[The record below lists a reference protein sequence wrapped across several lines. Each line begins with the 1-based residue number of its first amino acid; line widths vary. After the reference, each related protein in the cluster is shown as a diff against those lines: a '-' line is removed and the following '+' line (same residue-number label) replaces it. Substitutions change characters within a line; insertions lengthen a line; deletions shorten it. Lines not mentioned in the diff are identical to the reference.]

1 MGLHVDMFSFRNMAL
16 FVAAERGNVLDFLS
30 FVFEVGN
37 YLQGGLSS
45 GYLVLP
51 LIFVGSLLFELWER
65 SGC

>member
-1 MGLHVDMFSFRNMAL
+1 MGLHVDMFSFRDMAL

-45 GYLVLP
+45 RFLVLP
-51 LIFVGSLLFELWER
+51 LIFFG
-65 SGC
+65 

>member
-1 MGLHVDMFSFRNMAL
+1 MGLHVDMFSFRDMAL

-51 LIFVGSLLFELWER
+51 LIFVG
-65 SGC
+65 